1 MACYL
6 WSMHHSFIM
15 ISSLCFCTIA
25 PAVSLKL
32 EQNHD
37 EVPYNK
43 SRTNLKTYRHW
54 TDKVYIPA
62 KAAINAKHLNMFY
75 LLVIN
80 HLTKHHIDVLFWFM

>member
-43 SRTNLKTYRHW
+43 SRTNLKTYRH
-54 TDKVYIPA
+54 
-62 KAAINAKHLNMFY
+62 
-75 LLVIN
+75 
-80 HLTKHHIDVLFWFM
+80 